1 MFEQFREEQ
10 VRKNNYSNVSKKQKN
25 KVSDNLFEVFLKVK
39 ERNNKRDRDEH
50 HIYILKEVLG

>member
-10 VRKNNYSNVSKKQKN
+10 VRKNDYSNVSKKQKN

-39 ERNNKRDRDEH
+39 ERNNERDRDEH
-50 HIYILKEVLG
+50 HIYILKELLG

>member
-10 VRKNNYSNVSKKQKN
+10 VRKNDYSNVSKKQKN

-39 ERNNKRDRDEH
+39 ERNNERDRDEH

>member
-10 VRKNNYSNVSKKQKN
+10 VRKNNYTNVSKKQKN

-39 ERNNKRDRDEH
+39 ERNNERDRDEH
-50 HIYILKEVLG
+50 HIYILKELLG

>member
-1 MFEQFREEQ
+1 LREEQ
-10 VRKNNYSNVSKKQKN
+10 VRKNNYTNVSKKQKN

-39 ERNNKRDRDEH
+39 ERNNERDRDEH